1 LRLSVPEAI
10 DAYRDLAKYVFS
22 AKNYMVKDGK
32 FKSKRLEAAMRKVVK
47 EKLRDADA
55 RMLDDSSEGCKA

>member
-1 LRLSVPEAI
+1 
-10 DAYRDLAKYVFS
+10 VFS

-47 EKLRDADA
+47 GKLSDADA
-55 RMLDDSSEGCKA
+55 RMLDESGEGCKA